1 MDSRRLVVGYLG
13 ASNDTDTSNRI
24 FRLLSGSAGR
34 QTSSSLSAAGG
45 AASAGR
51 GGHGS
56 LLRLSDS
63 SNYTLSISQRLT
75 NQVTVTR

>member
-24 FRLLSGSAGR
+24 FRLLSGS
-34 QTSSSLSAAGG
+34 SSAAVG